1 MDYIVLI
8 LEWAFHEQKPAA
20 RDYYPVSVV
29 EIRASGYHVGD
40 AGLIFH

>member
-29 EIRASGYHVGD
+29 EIGRHNHVGD